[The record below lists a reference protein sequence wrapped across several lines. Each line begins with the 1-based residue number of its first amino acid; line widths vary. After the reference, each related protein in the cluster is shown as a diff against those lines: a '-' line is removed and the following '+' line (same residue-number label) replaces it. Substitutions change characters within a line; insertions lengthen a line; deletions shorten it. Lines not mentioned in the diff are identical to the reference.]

1 MALDP
6 VTGSLLMGTI
16 GNLVNVGST
25 VANNASMLRNAAE
38 ARAFN
43 LQMAKMQNEYNSPVN
58 QVSRLVAAGM
68 NPHQA
73 FGGSPTPAASVGEVS
88 PPHLDAPFVDTTSMM
103 NAYLGNALQRDMQQ
117 KELDYKYAALNEQ
130 AREFN
135 ISEHVSGSESGAS
148 AGYKESQT
156 RLAQQQYEFNEAA
169 KNVLHAM
176 DDAKLKEL
184 NLNNE
189 YIEKSNKLKLEFER
203 WRNKFQKDLGAHQLK
218 EAEYRNI
225 ILGYDKD
232 MKAIDAGWYDVLS
245 NYKEQLMKAGVD
257 KAQLDAILTQTNK
270 NLRDLQIEQLK
281 VQIEAQKDEYAA
293 NHVHVPWL
301 DYSLDV
307 IGSLVSMVTSF
318 IPFANTNVKSSSK
331 KSNNVYTYG
340 VSY

>member
-1 MALDP
+1 MDP

-38 ARAFN
+38 ARAYN

-73 FGGSPTPAASVGEVS
+73 FGGSPTPAASVGEVT

-103 NAYLGNALQRDMQQ
+103 NAYLGNALQNR
-117 KELDYKYAALNEQ
+117 ELDYKFAALDEQ
-130 AREFN
+130 IREFN
-135 ISEHVSGSESGAS
+135 HLEGIEGHGAS
-148 AGYKESQT
+148 SRLKDAQT

-169 KNVLHAM
+169 KDVLHAM

-189 YIEKSNKLKLEFER
+189 YIEKSNKLKLEFEQ
-203 WRNKFQKDLGAHQLK
+203 WRNKFQKDLGSHQLK

-270 NLRDLQIEQLK
+270 NLRDQQIEQLK